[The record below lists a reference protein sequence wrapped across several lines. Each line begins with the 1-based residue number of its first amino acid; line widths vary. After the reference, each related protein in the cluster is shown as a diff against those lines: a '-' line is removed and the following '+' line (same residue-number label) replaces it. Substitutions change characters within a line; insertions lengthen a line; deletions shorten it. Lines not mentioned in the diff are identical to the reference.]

1 MFARVTLVLEERPQ
15 ALMIPE
21 EALIPKGDQQTVF
34 KVVDGMVVATEVTTG
49 LRTRGQV
56 EIVQGLVPGDTVIT
70 AGQIKVRP
78 GMPVTVLP
86 AAASASQNGN

>member
-1 MFARVTLVLEERPQ
+1 MFARVSLALEERAS
-15 ALMIPE
+15 ALVIPE
-21 EALIPKGDQQTVF
+21 EALIPKGDQQMVF
-34 KVVDGMVVATEVTTG
+34 KVVDGKVVAATVVTG

-56 EIVQGLVPGDTVIT
+56 EILQGLEVGETVIT

-86 AAASASQNGN
+86 ASTATSRNGN